1 MIEKGNKMK
10 RFLAVFLSV
19 MLVLGVA
26 GCRDKAQDDAR
37 AAFEKLM
44 TAICDVDMEKAG
56 KYLDTGS
63 LTGVAVDDL
72 DGADAVIE
80 AVFSKLEWEIVSC
93 TASDDD
99 KAVLAAK
106 LTTIDL
112 TAVLERCTQLV
123 MDEYTKGELSDEEL
137 ESRTDEVFREEIEKS
152 DLPKITNEIDITM
165 KQFEDGWKVEMS
177 DEFRNAVSAGFL
189 GQIEKAQQS
198 MQNF

>member
-1 MIEKGNKMK
+1 MK

-37 AAFEKLM
+37 SAFEKLM

-63 LTGVAVDDL
+63 LTGVSVDDL

-93 TASDDD
+93 TASDNDE
-99 KAVLAAK
+99 AVLAAK

-112 TAVLERCTQLV
+112 TAVLEQCTKIV
-123 MDEYTKGELSDEEL
+123 MDEYANGTLLDEEL
-137 ESRTDEVFREEIEKS
+137 ESRTDEVFREEIAKS
-152 DLPKITNEIDITM
+152 DLPKITNEIDITV
-165 KQFEDGWKVEMS
+165 KRFEDGWKVEMS
-177 DEFRNAVSAGFL
+177 DELRDAVSAGFL
-189 GQIEKAQQS
+189 GQIEKAKQS